1 MIPFQHELPNK
12 PMNLRITPLLLLI
25 FALAKLSDLFL
36 YLNLAEIKNKPQNA
50 SKGETIL
57 R

>member
-36 YLNLAEIKNKPQNA
+36 YLNLAEIKNKPRNA